1 MMDYI
6 FSIYALSQSN
16 FFLLCLCASLIG
28 AAKTG
33 LGGVAIPVIA
43 IMATI
48 FGPKESTGIVLLL
61 MILADIFGVYFYH
74 SSVNIKIIKHLSI
87 TTVLG
92 ILFGV
97 LTGNVIK
104 EQLFAFILGVII
116 LIGTLIMVIN
126 LNNNIKISKNHYIAP
141 FIGILSGFAT
151 MIGNAAGPIVSI
163 YFLTL
168 GLNKKNFLG
177 TTALFFF
184 FVNLFKVPF
193 HIYFWDTIYI
203 KTIFQALFM
212 LPFIFIGALIG
223 YYTVKM
229 FSEDLFKKI
238 IIFFVILST
247 IQLFLKIF
255 SM

>member
-6 FSIYALSQSN
+6 FSIYSLSQSN
-16 FFLLCLCASLIG
+16 FLLLCLCASLIG

-74 SSVNIKIIKHLSI
+74 SAVNIKIIKNLSF
-87 TTVLG
+87 TTTIG
-92 ILFGV
+92 IFIAV
-97 LTGNVIK
+97 LTGNLIN
-104 EQLFAFILGVII
+104 EQLFAFVLGFII
-116 LIGTLIMVIN
+116 LIGTLIMIMN
-126 LNNNIKISKNHYIAP
+126 LNKNIKISKNHYLSP
-141 FIGILSGFAT
+141 FIGMLSGFAT

-193 HIYFWDTIYI
+193 HVYFWGTISYMTFI
-203 KTIFQALFM
+203 KAFFM

-229 FSEDLFKKI
+229 FSEELFKKI
-238 IIFFVILST
+238 IIFFIILST

-255 SM
+255 NM

>member
-16 FFLLCLCASLIG
+16 FLMLCLCASLIG

-61 MILADIFGVYFYH
+61 MILADIFGVYFSH

-92 ILFGV
+92 ILFAV
-97 LTGNVIK
+97 LTGNVIN

-193 HIYFWDTIYI
+193 HVYFWHTISFE
-203 KTIFQALFM
+203 TIFQALFM

-247 IQLFLKIF
+247 IQLFFKIF

>member
-6 FSIYALSQSN
+6 YSIYSLSN
-16 FFLLCLCASLIG
+16 NNFLLLCFCAVLIG
-28 AAKTG
+28 MAKTG
-33 LGGVAIPVIA
+33 LGGVAVPVIA

-74 SSVNIKIIKHLSI
+74 SDVNVKIIKKLSI
-87 TTVLG
+87 TTIFGILIAVLIGSLINEQIFALILG
-92 ILFGV
+92 I
-97 LTGNVIK
+97 
-104 EQLFAFILGVII
+104 II
-116 LIGTLIMVIN
+116 IVGTLIMIVN
-126 LNNNIKISKNHYIAP
+126 LNNKIKIVKNNFVSQ
-141 FIGILSGFAT
+141 FIGILSGFST

-168 GLNKKNFLG
+168 GLNKKKFLG

-193 HIYFWDTIYI
+193 HVFFWGTINLNI
-203 KTIFQALFM
+203 IFQAIFM

-223 YYTVKM
+223 YYTVRL
-229 FSEDLFKKI
+229 FSETLFKKI
-238 IIFFVILST
+238 IIFFIILST
-247 IQLFLKIF
+247 IQLFIKIF
-255 SM
+255 NM

>member
-6 FSIYALSQSN
+6 FSIYSLSQSN
-16 FFLLCLCASLIG
+16 FLLLCLCASLIG

-74 SSVNIKIIKHLSI
+74 SAVNIKIIKNLSF
-87 TTVLG
+87 TTTIG
-92 ILFGV
+92 IFIAV
-97 LTGNVIK
+97 LTGNLIN
-104 EQLFAFILGVII
+104 EQLFAFILGLII
-116 LIGTLIMVIN
+116 LIGTLIMIMN
-126 LNNNIKISKNHYIAP
+126 LNKNIKISKNHYLSP
-141 FIGILSGFAT
+141 FIGMLSGFAT

-193 HIYFWDTIYI
+193 HVYFWDTISFS
-203 KTIFQALFM
+203 IFIQAIFM
-212 LPFIFIGALIG
+212 LPFIFLGALIG

-229 FSEDLFKKI
+229 FSEEVFKKI

-255 SM
+255 NM

>member
-6 FSIYALSQSN
+6 YSIYSLSNNN
-16 FFLLCLCASLIG
+16 FHLLCFCAVLIG
-28 AAKTG
+28 MAKTG
-33 LGGVAIPVIA
+33 LGGVTVPVVA

-61 MILADIFGVYFYH
+61 MVLADIFGVYFYH
-74 SSVNIKIIKHLSI
+74 SDVNAKIIKKLSI
-87 TTVLG
+87 TTIVGILIAVLIGNLINEQIFALILG
-92 ILFGV
+92 I
-97 LTGNVIK
+97 
-104 EQLFAFILGVII
+104 II
-116 LIGTLIMVIN
+116 LVGTLIMIVN
-126 LNNNIKISKNHYIAP
+126 LNNKIKIVKNNFVAP

-193 HIYFWDTIYI
+193 HVFFWATINLNI
-203 KTIFQALFM
+203 MFQAILM

-223 YYTVKM
+223 YYTVRL
-229 FSEDLFKKI
+229 FSENLFKKI

-247 IQLFLKIF
+247 IQLFIKIF
-255 SM
+255 KM